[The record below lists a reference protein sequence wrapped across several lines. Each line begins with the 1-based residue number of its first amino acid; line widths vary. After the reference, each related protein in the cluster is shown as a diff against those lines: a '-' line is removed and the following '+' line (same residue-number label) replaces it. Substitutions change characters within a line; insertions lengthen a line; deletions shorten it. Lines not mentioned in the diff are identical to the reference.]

1 MKIFITLFC
10 LITSAASKA
19 SQVSVTIIDLKE
31 IQEKAAQ
38 YMFQLIADKDHRVLT
53 NLLQCHPEIIH
64 EMPRV
69 TIEER
74 EIEDEWAEWALSHR
88 HILLKP
94 DFVFLTR
101 QNTITIDGNPALHYA
116 ITIHNHEALRL
127 LLFEYG
133 ANPDL
138 ANKAGYTVFMQAA
151 DALCS
156 QSMRALIEAGADT
169 EIQSPD
175 KKTAV
180 DFAKERAAA
189 RKLSLRDYNAEMK
202 KYYQAVADGKAKRAL
217 FLEEIT
223 DIIGIKGLAAI
234 ICEYTCYGS
243 FSKDLPKPHEEKKGW
258 LTSHCTIQ

>member
-1 MKIFITLFC
+1 MKFYITLLC

-19 SQVSVTIIDLKE
+19 SQVGFTLADSKE
-31 IQEKAAQ
+31 MQEKAAQ
-38 YMFQLIADKDHRVLT
+38 FIFQLIADKNHRVLK
-53 NLLQCHPEIIH
+53 NLLQCHPEIIN

-74 EIEDEWAEWALSHR
+74 EIEDEGAEWALSHR

-101 QNTITIDGNPALHYA
+101 QNTITIDGNSALHYA
-116 ITIHNHEALRL
+116 ITIHNHDALRM

-156 QSMRALIEAGADT
+156 QSMQALIEAGADT
-169 EIQSPD
+169 EVQSPD

-202 KYYQAVADGKAKRAL
+202 KYYQAIADGKAKRAL

-223 DIIGIKGLAAI
+223 DIIGIKDLAAI
-234 ICEYTCYGS
+234 ICEYTYYGS
-243 FSKDLPKPHEEKKGW
+243 FSRDLPKSDEKKSW
-258 LTSHCTIQ
+258 FQPHCTIQ